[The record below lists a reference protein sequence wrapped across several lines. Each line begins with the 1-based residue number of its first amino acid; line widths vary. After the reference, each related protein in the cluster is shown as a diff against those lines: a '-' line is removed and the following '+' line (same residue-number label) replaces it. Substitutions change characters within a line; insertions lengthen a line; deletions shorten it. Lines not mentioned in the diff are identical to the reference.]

1 MIRGAAIHLLRESQ
15 LLYGFRLVRTRWSLR
30 LPAYY
35 LSFSLLLYL
44 LCLFFDGASMGEGR
58 HMPALQMLLYG
69 PWGVPFGLHQWF
81 ANPLLVVAVLAHR
94 RFRRLALVLG
104 AGALYLAIGS
114 LGIERLPDNQS
125 YAFQDV
131 TGFGA
136 GFYLWGLAILVF
148 CLGQAWWC
156 WKARRADDMP
166 GWHWPDVAL
175 IAAIGVTMYAGTQMP
190 ALHFDVD
197 KVLMPPE
204 QSQAL

>member
-1 MIRGAAIHLLRESQ
+1 MS
-15 LLYGFRLVRTRWSLR
+15 
-30 LPAYY
+30 AYY
-35 LSFSLLLYL
+35 LPVSLLLYL
-44 LCLFFDGASMGEGR
+44 IGLFFDGALMGASR

-69 PWGVPFGLHQWF
+69 PWGVPFGLYQWF

-94 RFRRLALVLG
+94 RFRRLALLLG
-104 AGALYLAIGS
+104 GSALYLALSS

-136 GFYLWGLAILVF
+136 GFYLWSLAILVF

-156 WKARRADDMP
+156 WKAWRADDMP
-166 GWHWPDVAL
+166 GWHWLDVAL
-175 IAAIGVTMYAGTQMP
+175 IAAIAVTIYAGTQMP

-204 QSQAL
+204 SSQSL